1 MLLFKDHDWE
11 ERCHSFKFTL
21 FLRKQ
26 CTCVDTKDLMIK
38 RYKPLEEAQITEP
51 GFYGPN
57 SISLLVLIHSHN
69 VFVKN

>member
-1 MLLFKDHDWE
+1 MLLLKDHDWQE
-11 ERCHSFKFTL
+11 SSHSFKLTL

-51 GFYGPN
+51 GFMVPTQSAYL
-57 SISLLVLIHSHN
+57 S
-69 VFVKN
+69 